1 MSVFLNE
8 IRGKAVCIDEFGVI
22 YEKNHYICGIELF

>member
-22 YEKNHYICGIELF
+22 YEKITTFAK